1 MCWSGLQRKYRG
13 RMEEAQLLKE
23 RLQAITNKRKIQ
35 VEIAQKRL
43 EIDREKLKLQHVK
56 KRSMRDLW
64 LMDGMNNND
73 TQETQK
79 ALEDAQQTKLLK
91 SNIHRIE
98 KDIEALE
105 REEMNISTNEG
116 LILKR
121 LKAIEKSPEEII
133 KAVNADFI
141 SETIHIHSTV
151 PNMLKPNTPLLNQ
164 RKKQDLETEAR
175 NDQVKPALFAME
187 INVQKDLRTGE
198 SQVIST
204 ATISPQELQ
213 QRGIKV
219 YDDGRKSVYALRTD
233 GRQPGANGVDEL
245 SPVEVEELLRQAS
258 EKKKR
263 SSLVQTDTSYPYS
276 PSHGIQSAPSKPHRD
291 SHKTNGYQ
299 DTYSV
304 DLSAWPEL
312 VYSDSVH
319 YPEDAGHRV
328 PLLPMPNYNDRQEEY
343 YNNSKGNS
351 YGCELYRGDRH
362 GLGQCYDPREK
373 HRGALH
379 MDSDIRNHRPRSPYS
394 EDSKLGI
401 LNAMPSDEPVTMIFM
416 GYQNAEED
424 NQSYEGSVRAELV
437 MIGDGEDDTSRSFH
451 PHLNSNI
458 NDAVG
463 QGTRWKGKGDGME
476 NPSATELQIQME
488 KLAQTA

>member
-1 MCWSGLQRKYRG
+1 
-13 RMEEAQLLKE
+13 MEEAQLLKE

-35 VEIAQKRL
+35 VEIAKKRL

-73 TQETQK
+73 TQETHK
-79 ALEDAQQTKLLK
+79 ALEDVQQTKLLK

-141 SETIHIHSTV
+141 SETIHIHSTI
-151 PNMLKPNTPLLNQ
+151 PNMLKPNSTLLNQ
-164 RKKQDLETEAR
+164 RKKQELETEAT

-204 ATISPQELQ
+204 STISPQELQ

-245 SPVEVEELLRQAS
+245 SPIEVEELLRQAS

-263 SSLVQTDTSYPYS
+263 SSLVQADTSYPYN
-276 PSHGIQSAPSKPHRD
+276 PSHGIQSAPSKPHRNK
-291 SHKTNGYQ
+291 SNGYQ
-299 DTYSV
+299 DTYNV
-304 DLSAWPEL
+304 DMSAWPEL

-319 YPEDAGHRV
+319 YPEDVGHRV
-328 PLLPMPNYNDRQEEY
+328 PLLPMPNYNERPEEY

-351 YGCELYRGDRH
+351 YGHNLYRGDELR
-362 GLGQCYDPREK
+362 QCYNPREK
-373 HRGALH
+373 HRGDLH
-379 MDSDIRNHRPRSPYS
+379 MDSDIRNHRPRSAYS
-394 EDSKLGI
+394 EDAKLGA

-437 MIGDGEDDTSRSFH
+437 MIGDGEDDTSKSFH
-451 PHLNSNI
+451 PHLNSNVNNAI
-458 NDAVG
+458 G

-476 NPSATELQIQME
+476 NPSTTELQIQME

>member
-1 MCWSGLQRKYRG
+1 
-13 RMEEAQLLKE
+13 MEEAELLKE
-23 RLQAITNKRKIQ
+23 RLQAITNKKKIQ
-35 VEIAQKRL
+35 EEIAQKRL

-64 LMDGMNNND
+64 LLDGVNSNT

-98 KDIEALE
+98 KEIEALE

-141 SETIHIHSTV
+141 SEQIQIDSTI
-151 PNMLKPNTPLLNQ
+151 PNMLKPKTPLINQ
-164 RKKQDLETEAR
+164 RKKLDLDAEAK
-175 NDQVKPALFAME
+175 NDQAKPAALLAME

-204 ATISPQELQ
+204 STISPQELQ

-219 YDDGRKSVYALRTD
+219 YDDGRKTVYALRTD
-233 GRQPGANGVDEL
+233 GSQAGANGVDEL
-245 SPVEVEELLRQAS
+245 SPVEVEELIRQAS

-263 SSLVQTDTSYPYS
+263 SNRVQAVASHPYS
-276 PSHGIQSAPSKPHRD
+276 LSHELQAPSKPLRERHQL
-291 SHKTNGYQ
+291 NGYQ
-299 DTYSV
+299 DPYSV

-312 VYSDSVH
+312 IYSDSVH
-319 YPEDAGHRV
+319 YPEDHRV
-328 PLLPMPNYNDRQEEY
+328 PLLPMPNYTDRSGEY
-343 YNNSKGNS
+343 FHNSKDNS
-351 YGCELYRGDRH
+351 YNYELNRKEICEFGQYR
-362 GLGQCYDPREK
+362 DPREN
-373 HRGALH
+373 HGRTLN
-379 MDSDIRNHRPRSPYS
+379 SDIKNHRADSACS
-394 EDSKLGI
+394 GDSKLST
-401 LNAMPSDEPVTMIFM
+401 LNAVPSDEPITMIFM

-424 NQSYEGSVRAELV
+424 SQDYEGSVRAELV
-437 MIGDGEDDTSRSFH
+437 IIGEGEDDTSRDSNDTQ
-451 PHLNSNI
+451 NSNV
-458 NDAVG
+458 NNACLDG
-463 QGTRWKGKGDGME
+463 WKGDGTE
-476 NPSATELQIQME
+476 NPSATELHIRMK
-488 KLAQTA
+488 KLGQTV